1 MNRWPEDELSEIT
14 ESDDLHIAPFRED
27 GETYGTPTRIWSVAV
42 EGELYVRAY
51 NGQDSSWYQAAVRE
65 TAGQIETAGMTKE
78 VSFESVEDEVL
89 KDHIDEAYRAKYEGS
104 PYLDSMIS
112 ERARSATVRVRPR
125 GIFDRLRA
133 GEPVPLDDPEYAKVS
148 EEVNRTIRL
157 TKKLNAATDV
167 DEIRHYVGEI
177 IGEEVD
183 ESTTIFPPFHI
194 NVGKHTSLG
203 RNVFINHACSFLD
216 LGGITIEDEVM
227 ISARVNITSESHP
240 VDPDRRKTM
249 VPGEVVVER
258 NAWIGAGATILPDV
272 RIGENSVVA
281 AGAVV
286 TNDVPAN
293 TVVAGVPAEE
303 VREL

>member
-1 MNRWPEDELSEIT
+1 MSSWPEDELTEIA
-14 ESDDLHIAPFRED
+14 ESDDLHVAPFRED

-42 EGELYVRAY
+42 DGNLYVRAY

-65 TAGQIETAGMTKE
+65 NAGLIEVAGMTKD
-78 VSFESVEDEVL
+78 VSFESVTDEAL
-89 KDHIDEAYRAKYEGS
+89 NDRIDEAYRAKYQGS
-104 PYLDSMIS
+104 QYLDSMIS
-112 ERARSATVRVRPR
+112 ERARSSTIRVLPR
-125 GIFDRLRA
+125 DIFDRLKA
-133 GEPVPLDDPEYAKVS
+133 GEPVPMDDPGYQKIS
-148 EEVNRTIRL
+148 EEVNRTIGLKR
-157 TKKLNAATDV
+157 KLNTATDV

-194 NVGKHTSLG
+194 NVGKHTSVG

-227 ISARVNITSESHP
+227 ISSMVTITSEGHP
-240 VDPDRRKTM
+240 VDVDRRKTL

-272 RIGENSVVA
+272 TIGENSVVA

-286 TNDVPAN
+286 TKDVPAN
-293 TVVAGVPAEE
+293 TVVAGVPAEV

>member
-1 MNRWPEDELSEIT
+1 MSSWPEDELTEIA
-14 ESDDLHIAPFRED
+14 ESDDLHVAPFRED

-42 EGELYVRAY
+42 DGNLYVRAY

-65 TAGQIETAGMTKE
+65 NAGRIEVAGMTKD
-78 VSFESVEDEVL
+78 VSFESVTDEAL
-89 KDHIDEAYRAKYEGS
+89 NDRIDEAYRAKYQGS
-104 PYLDSMIS
+104 QYLDSMIS
-112 ERARSATVRVRPR
+112 ERARSSTIRVLPR
-125 GIFDRLRA
+125 DIFDRLKA
-133 GEPVPLDDPEYAKVS
+133 GEPVPMDDPGYQKIS
-148 EEVNRTIRL
+148 EEVNRTIGLKR
-157 TKKLNAATDV
+157 KLNTATDV

-183 ESTTIFPPFHI
+183 ESTKIFPPFHI
-194 NVGKHTSLG
+194 NVGKHTSVG

-227 ISARVNITSESHP
+227 ISSMVTITSEGHP
-240 VDPDRRKTM
+240 VDVDRRKTL

-272 RIGENSVVA
+272 TIGENSVVA

-286 TNDVPAN
+286 TKDVPAN
-293 TVVAGVPAEE
+293 TVVAGVPAEV